1 LTLEKVLGF
10 IQLPKE
16 KSEVSRANRK
26 KKAVD
31 FKLRMKF
38 VVFAA
43 IVSAVYGSVNTTNVR
58 CIKTPLSGLG
68 SNHPA

>member
-1 LTLEKVLGF
+1 MTVT
-10 IQLPKE
+10 QLPKE
-16 KSEVSRANRK
+16 KSEVSRSDK
-26 KKAVD
+26 EEKAVD
-31 FKLRMKF
+31 FKHRMKF

-68 SNHPA
+68 SIFILA